1 LTSTYG
7 RAVRK
12 VGAGVLA
19 ATLSLATAA
28 ALIPGVASAT
38 ATVTSTRYA
47 GVDRYDTAAK
57 AAIAQFPNGS
67 NNLIVASGENFP
79 DGLASAY
86 LSGAAAAPILL
97 TQKDSLPT
105 VTANALGTLDSLA
118 AGSATV
124 HIMGGTAAVSQT
136 VRDQIKALGY
146 TLAENYNGT
155 DRYDTA
161 AKVATAANAIAP
173 VASFNGLKTA
183 IIATGLNFPD
193 ALAAGGLADANTFPI
208 LLVNTGI
215 PAQTQAALTSL
226 AIKQAI
232 VMGGT
237 DAVPTAVETALTT
250 QGISVI
256 RMAGVNRYDTAAKL
270 GAMESA
276 TSLNGGFG
284 WATSSVVLATG
295 LNFPDALAASEVS
308 GRAIGKAPIILTAS
322 LPAESSA
329 FITAHSSTIA
339 NFFVMGG
346 TAAVDAATLTAATTA
361 ATSSAPTATIT
372 AKDGATSVTVVF
384 SGAVANA
391 TAPTSYTVNNGAA
404 GNRIGVPTY
413 DPATHT
419 ATVPITGA
427 ALVPN
432 DVFTVNPTGALTP
445 IADATTGTAVAMTS
459 TTVVADLT
467 KPTATIKAFSNTTD
481 VYVYFDEPVT
491 GVAPSLTST
500 DGKTATPLTFVDS
513 AHMVWHGTWAP
524 SAPATGQTANLLA
537 NAFQDNAAAHNKNNA
552 TSGIVVADTTK
563 PTVVSAKSSV
573 SPTGAAVY
581 DLFDSSNPGDVT
593 ITAKSTGAAFGNAG
607 NGWTFVNGGTNPT
620 VAVSVNAATKQI
632 TIGGP
637 TPAATDATAIATALT
652 NNATFASL
660 FTATVS
666 SAGIIDL
673 TDPATALDPTTAG
686 TSTVTITVTFS
697 EPLSAVAAPTVNTS
711 TGVAVPVTAAGTNA
725 ETMWFGTASFTYP
738 QPGGTNGT
746 PVSVTF
752 AANAFTDLATNGNLA
767 GTTSVS

>member
-1 LTSTYG
+1 MTSTYG

-19 ATLSLATAA
+19 ATLSLTTAA

-161 AKVATAANAIAP
+161 AKVAAAANGIGG
-173 VASFNGLKTA
+173 VGTFNGLKTA
-183 IIATGLNFPD
+183 IIATGTNFPD
-193 ALAAGGLADANTFPI
+193 ALAAGGLADGQLFPI
-208 LLVNTGI
+208 LLVNAAI
-215 PAQTQAALTSL
+215 PASTQTALTSL
-226 AIKQAI
+226 GIKQAI

-237 DAVPTAVETALTT
+237 DAVPTTVETALTG
-250 QGISVI
+250 QGITVI
-256 RMAGVNRYDTAAKL
+256 RVAGTNRYDTAAKL
-270 GAMESA
+270 GAMEASTA
-276 TSLNGGFG
+276 LNGGFG
-284 WATSSVVLATG
+284 WATTSVVLASG
-295 LNFPDALAASEVS
+295 LNFPDALAASPVS
-308 GRAIGKAPIILTAS
+308 GINKAPIVLTAS

-346 TAAVDAATLTAATTA
+346 TLAVDDATLTAAKTA

-372 AKDGATSVTVVF
+372 AKDGSFTATVVF

-391 TAPTSYTVNNGAA
+391 GTIGNYARNNAALAAPNTV
-404 GNRIGVPTY
+404 VY
-413 DPATHT
+413 DATTKT
-419 ATVPITGA
+419 ATITFA
-427 ALVPN
+427 TKLAPN
-432 DVFTVNPTGALTP
+432 DVITVNPTGGT
-445 IADATTGTAVAMTS
+445 IADAVTGTKVASTS
-459 TTVVADLT
+459 TTVVADVT
-467 KPTATIKAFSNTTD
+467 KPSATIKAFSSTTD
-481 VYVYFDEPVT
+481 VYVYFDEAVT
-491 GVAPSLTST
+491 AVTPALSST
-500 DGKTATPLTFVDS
+500 DGKTAALAQVDP
-513 AHMVWHGTWAP
+513 AGMVWKGTWAP

-537 NAFQDNAAAHNKNNA
+537 GAFKDNSAAGNTNNA
-552 TSGIVVADTTK
+552 TSGIVVSDTTK

-673 TDPATALDPTTAG
+673 TDPATALNVTTAG

-711 TGVAVPVTAAGTNA
+711 TGVAAGVAAVAANA
-725 ETMWFGTASFTYP
+725 ETKYFGTASFTYT
-738 QPGGTNGT
+738 QPGATNGT